1 MNTNKPVVVMSE
13 EEMTAIYSLAK
24 ERFENPMRKHSPTRY
39 NARSIDSQ
47 YRGAL
52 GEYAASKW
60 VTHVLGEEN
69 LGEGFLDDVPS
80 ESDLTIG
87 GRRIEVMTAL
97 REHQIY
103 YGYCVPP
110 SKLQAA
116 KNRGSLGYL
125 FVTVEGRS
133 VRDRATI
140 DWYCDISN
148 VDNEPYIVQ
157 DNGIKNYICQ
167 TQDLVHPT
175 KLVEQFKRSRN
186 A

>member
-1 MNTNKPVVVMSE
+1 MNMEKPVVILSQE
-13 EEMTAIYSLAK
+13 EIAAIYSLAK
-24 ERFENPMRKHSPTRY
+24 ERFENPARKHSPTRH
-39 NARSIDSQ
+39 NARSIESQ

-60 VTHVLGEEN
+60 IADVLKKDHFGK
-69 LGEGFLDDVPS
+69 GFLDDVPT

-110 SKLQAA
+110 NKLQAA
-116 KNRGSLGYL
+116 KNRGSSGYL

-140 DWYCDISN
+140 DWYCEISK
-148 VDNEPYIVQ
+148 VDRKPFVLQ

-167 TQDLVHPT
+167 AQDLVHPMVMIDQI
-175 KLVEQFKRSRN
+175 KGGPRG
-186 A
+186 